1 MTRRLMLAVLL
12 ASLLTTRLPAAF
24 AVERSRIDDRYQWKP
39 EHIFATLADWEAAL
53 RHVRFGLDSLAAFK
67 GSFAGEN
74 AADPAPRLIAFNLLN
89 ERISILLEQVEAY
102 CSYHFHVDMSNPAW
116 VGRDQQVQDLYVLQ
130 QEKLAWLHP
139 ELLRIPQATLMGW
152 VDQSPALQPY
162 RKTYEDMYLLQEHVL
177 SEPEEH
183 ILALAGNI
191 TGSAADVYSKMTN
204 VDMRWGRIVD
214 ENGDTVQ
221 VTDEGWTGWR
231 YHPDRRVRE
240 AYFNALFSGYRDYEN
255 TIAALMATNLKKNVF
270 LARSRKFDNTLQAA
284 LTSVFVP
291 EQVYV
296 NLVQTTRTHAAPF
309 HQYEAVRKRV
319 LGFDT
324 CYHWDY
330 YVSLA
335 TENEAR
341 YTWEQAAAMVE
352 EGLKPL
358 GQQYVADVTHGL
370 DARSGWVDVYAND
383 NKRGGAYSS
392 STYGVHPY
400 MLFNFDFARGMTL
413 EDVATVAHE
422 VGHSMHTYYSEK
434 NQPFPNKNYAYFN
447 AEVASTTNETIM
459 SMKLLDEARAAYRK
473 AKGKAKETAK
483 QHLIYLLDGNI
494 AAARGS
500 FVRQTVFAAWEWE
513 AQKMAERGEPV
524 TAETLS
530 KLYGDLLTEYYGPAT
545 TYGDLSHHE
554 WSRIPHFYRGY
565 YVYTYATSYAAAVAL
580 AKDIRA
586 EAAGDRSK
594 KGTTARYLNFLK
606 SGGSKHPVELLRDA
620 GVDMT
625 TPAPILSCID
635 YIAGLVDELD
645 RLTR

>member
-565 YVYTYATSYAAAVAL
+565 YVYQYATSYAAAVAL
-580 AKDIRA
+580 ANDIRA

-594 KGTTARYLNFLK
+594 KGATARYLNFLK
-606 SGGSKHPVELLRDA
+606 SGSAKHPVELLKDA

-625 TPAPILSCID
+625 TPAPILSCLD
-635 YIAGLVDELD
+635 YVAALVDELD